1 MTKEQ
6 TMRARHRLAIGI
18 LCSSVAALTA
28 CSSASSSSSSS
39 ALASGGASSS
49 ASSPAAASSS
59 GTIALGAIVSNLVP
73 GTFADTQT
81 GITAALKALNAKGG
95 VDGKQLAVQYCQDQE
110 SPNGAAACAT
120 KFGTDASIVS
130 TIGAITNFSAS
141 SDPVLGQY
149 KLPSIGPLMYTPSDF
164 TSPMVFP
171 TDGASPASADTE
183 PAMCFNVVKGNS
195 IALGYIDVNAG
206 AEAEA
211 LYTNTILPKFGKKLA
226 GAVPIPITAADLSS
240 QAAKLVQ
247 ANASCLT
254 LAVGGASATQLI
266 TSLKQQGYT
275 GKIMVSSNA
284 LSPYQA
290 TAALGSAANGLILAD
305 TYNDINSPMA
315 KLFDAQMT
323 AAGSDPAKVSGF
335 AFRAWFAVQVAVAAL
350 EKAKTTDRA
359 GMLASLQTLN
369 FNTQGALPGPLNYAD
384 RKPNPNV
391 LNGSA
396 PNLLYPAALAVEVEN
411 GKGVLLSSQWQYAFK

>member
-1 MTKEQ
+1 
-6 TMRARHRLAIGI
+6 MRARHRLAIGL
-18 LCSSVAALTA
+18 LCSSLAALTA
-28 CSSASSSSSSS
+28 CSGSSSSSSSS
-39 ALASGGASSS
+39 ATASGGASSS
-49 ASSPAAASSS
+49 ASSPAAAASSS
-59 GTIALGAIVSNLVP
+59 GTIQLGAIVSNLVP

-81 GITAALKALNAKGG
+81 GISAALKAINAKGG

-120 KFGTDASIVS
+120 QFGTNASIVS
-130 TIGAITNFSAS
+130 TVAAITNFSAS

-149 KLPSIGPLMYTPSDF
+149 KLPSIGPLLYTPSDF

-183 PAMCFNVVKGNS
+183 PAMCFNVLKGNS

-206 AEAEA
+206 AEADQ
-211 LYTNTILPKFGKKLA
+211 LYADTILPKFGKKLA

-240 QAAKLVQ
+240 QAAKLAQ
-247 ANASCLT
+247 ANASCIN

-266 TSLKQQGYT
+266 TALRQQGYT
-275 GKIMVSSNA
+275 GKIMLSSNA

-290 TAALGSAANGLILAD
+290 TAALGTAANGLILAD

-315 KLFDAQMT
+315 KAFDAQMT
-323 AAGSDPAKVSGF
+323 AAGFDPAKVSGF
-335 AFRAWFAVQVAVAAL
+335 AFRAWFAMQVAVAAL

-369 FNTQGALPGPLNYAD
+369 FDTQGALPGSLNYAD

-391 LNGSA
+391 LNGTA

>member
-1 MTKEQ
+1 
-6 TMRARHRLAIGI
+6 MRARSRLAIGL
-18 LCSSVAALTA
+18 LCSSLAALTA
-28 CSSASSSSSSS
+28 CSSSGSSS
-39 ALASGGASSS
+39 ATSSGGAATS
-49 ASSPAAASSS
+49 ASGTAAAASN
-59 GTIALGAIVSNLVP
+59 GTIQLGAIVSNLVP

-81 GITAALKALNAKGG
+81 GITAALKAVNGKGG
-95 VDGKQLAVQYCQDQE
+95 VDGKQLAVQYCQDQKT
-110 SPNGAAACAT
+110 PNGAAACAT
-120 KFGTDASIVS
+120 QFGTNASIVS
-130 TIGAITNFSAS
+130 TIAAITNFSAS

-171 TDGASPASADTE
+171 TDGASPGSADTE
-183 PAMCFNVVKGNS
+183 PAICFNVVKGNS
-195 IALGYIDVNAG
+195 IALGYIDANAG
-206 AEAEA
+206 AAA
-211 LYTNTILPKFGKKLA
+211 DQLYSDTILPKFGKKLA

-247 ANASCLT
+247 ANASCIN

-266 TSLKQQGYT
+266 PALKQQGYT
-275 GKIMVSSNA
+275 GKIMLSSNA
-284 LSPYQA
+284 LSPSGA

-323 AAGSDPAKVSGF
+323 TAGFDPDKVSGF
-335 AFRAWFAVQVAVAAL
+335 AFRSWFAVQVAVAAL
-350 EKAKTTDRA
+350 EKGKTTDRA

-369 FNTQGALPGPLNYAD
+369 FDTQGALPGSLNYAD

-391 LNGSA
+391 LNGTA

-411 GKGVLLSSQWQYAFK
+411 GKGVLLSNEWQYAFK